1 MRGRIINVALS
12 DPDNMDY
19 DYDYSDND
27 VFDDW
32 EEQEERRNIESPPS
46 SDYPTG
52 LTDSEPEVSGN
63 SDGED
68 SEVGVEDS
76 DDAADDD
83 SPIEILSSQSSRLSS
98 EADSEDSLFVG
109 GHDDDEEPM
118 EAPPN
123 WREGFL
129 SRVQEERRRVSG
141 LLADA
146 RTRLQRIEAVD
157 LEMQQAEGNGGPDGA
172 ARAAAPGENRSRQNR
187 RHHPYHN
194 PQPDN
199 PENQNFRH
207 NRPRAGFIDFEVDEL
222 IEMEVAPAR
231 RRSRGAPHNRRIP
244 VVIDLTDEPSS
255 PERDAPA
262 AAGADPQPFG
272 YRPPAN
278 RNPRRQ
284 ASVLQRTPSLARSD
298 GSLLGNGSRT
308 VPIDLTMDDDPAP
321 PPAPPPQQPPR
332 RNPDRPANP
341 PDFLRGEFMGFAGVF
356 NRARAQFDDIPQF
369 AQMFRGFINRQ
380 AVVDHDVQFV
390 GRIPVNP
397 IGNNMP
403 NLHYAFAGGVRR
415 APDPKPVHVPPPA
428 APEGFTRNTGGEDA
442 LVCPGCENE
451 LQFCEEDEAAKQK
464 SPPTKK
470 AKSRKDMEEHHFWAL
485 KDCGHV
491 RILTRHAVCFTSANF
506 FFLSLSFQ
514 VYCKGCYEKRG
525 VKKLEKSP
533 FRQAPDNA
541 RKMVCSVPE
550 CKTEVTT
557 KWAWVGLFL

>member
-1 MRGRIINVALS
+1 
-12 DPDNMDY
+12 MDY
-19 DYDYSDND
+19 GYLDND

-32 EEQEERRNIESPPS
+32 EEQAEEEHSESPPS
-46 SDYPTG
+46 SDSPTE
-52 LTDSEPEVSGN
+52 LTDSEPEVSEN

-68 SEVGVEDS
+68 SEVGVEEDS

-83 SPIEILSSQSSRLSS
+83 SLIEILSSQSSRLSS

-109 GHDDDEEPM
+109 GHDDDDDEEQ
-118 EAPPN
+118 ADLPPH

-129 SRVQEERRRVSG
+129 SEERRRVAG

-157 LEMQQAEGNGGPDGA
+157 LEIQQAEGNGGLDGA
-172 ARAAAPGENRSRQNR
+172 PRAAATGANRSRQNR
-187 RHHPYHN
+187 RHHPYYNNNAQPNN
-194 PQPDN
+194 PQ
-199 PENQNFRH
+199 NQISRH
-207 NRPRAGFIDFEVDEL
+207 NRPRAGFVDFEVDEL

-231 RRSRGAPHNRRIP
+231 RRSRAAAQNRPAP
-244 VVIDLTDEPSS
+244 VVIDLTEEPSS
-255 PERDAPA
+255 PERDGPA
-262 AAGADPQPFG
+262 AAAAEAGADPQILG
-272 YRPPAN
+272 YRPAAN

-284 ASVLQRTPSLARSD
+284 ASGLQRTPSLARSD

-321 PPAPPPQQPPR
+321 PPVPPLQQQQQQQQQPPR
-332 RNPDRPANP
+332 RNPDRPANQ
-341 PDFLRGEFMGFAGVF
+341 PDFLRGEFMGFASVI
-356 NRARAQFDDIPQF
+356 NRARAQFEDIPQF

-380 AVVDHDVQFV
+380 AAVDHEVQFV

-403 NLHYAFAGGVRR
+403 NLHYAFAGGIRR

-491 RILTRHAVCFTSANF
+491 RI
-506 FFLSLSFQ
+506 
-514 VYCKGCYEKRG
+514 
-525 VKKLEKSP
+525 
-533 FRQAPDNA
+533 PD
-541 RKMVCSVPE
+541 
-550 CKTEVTT
+550 
-557 KWAWVGLFL
+557 